1 MAGKRIRRL
10 VTGHDASGKSKFTM
24 DSDAPTVH
32 VVEAMGGLTVTDLW
46 ETYDSPADNSSTK
59 DNADRDIHLEPGI
72 RGSIFRVV
80 EFPPDSRW
88 KNGADGAAAF
98 AQMQAS
104 HAADSEGSS
113 GDPGMHKTD
122 TVDYA
127 LVLDGEIWAVM
138 DTDERLM
145 KAGDS
150 LIQRGTNH
158 AWANR
163 TEKNCRVMFVLSDA
177 TPV

>member
-1 MAGKRIRRL
+1 MASIKVRRL
-10 VTGHDASGKSKFTM
+10 VTGHDANGKSNFLM
-24 DSDAPTVH
+24 DGDAPTVK
-32 VVEAMGGLTVTDLW
+32 VIEPMGGLTVTDLW
-46 ETYDSPADNSSTK
+46 ETYDSPADNTGTE
-59 DNADRDIHLEPGI
+59 DNADRDVHLEPGE
-72 RGSIFRVV
+72 RGNIFRIV
-80 EFPPDSRW
+80 EFPPDSAW
-88 KNGADGAAAF
+88 KTGADGAAAF
-98 AQMQAS
+98 AEMKAS

-127 LVLDGEIWAVM
+127 LILSGEIWAVM

-145 KAGDS
+145 KAGDA

-163 TEKNCRVMFVLSDA
+163 TEENCTVMFVLSDA
-177 TPV
+177 KPV

>member
-24 DSDAPTVH
+24 DSDAPTVS

-46 ETYDSPADNSSTK
+46 ETYDSPADNSSMK
-59 DNADRDIHLEPGI
+59 DNADRDVHLEPGT

-80 EFPPDSRW
+80 EFPPDSLW